1 MSNTPIITRRSAL
14 LAAAA
19 TPAVAASLAGVLAAR
34 PALAAGHSAGKS
46 NAIFS
51 HYKVGDFIVT
61 TLLAGSAPRDE
72 PQSIFGMNVSAEE
85 FASVSADNFIPA
97 DSVRFFFNVPV
108 VNTGSD
114 LILFDTGLGG
124 EGTPAIVGALEA
136 AGYSADEVTKLVI
149 THMHPDH
156 IGGLMNGGAPTF
168 PNAEI
173 YTGQTEY
180 DFWASQE
187 GEQGPP
193 AMVRNMVTPMAE
205 KITFVAPGDS
215 IASGITAV
223 DAFGHTPG
231 HMTYMLES
239 EGQQLMLMADTA
251 NHYVWSLGYPDW
263 EVRFDMDKAA
273 AAATRRRLLGMLA
286 ADKVPF
292 AGYHM
297 PFPGVGYVDT
307 RGDGFAYVP
316 ESYQLAL

>member
-1 MSNTPIITRRSAL
+1 MSKTIITRRSAL
-14 LAAAA
+14 LGAAAA
-19 TPAVAASLAGVLAAR
+19 PIAAGGLASVLSSR

-46 NAIFS
+46 NAPFS
-51 HYKVGDFIVT
+51 HYKVGDFVVT

-85 FASVSADNFIPA
+85 FAEVSAENFISA
-97 DSVRFFFNVPV
+97 ESVRFFFNVPV

-124 EGTPAIVGALEA
+124 DGTPAIVGALEA
-136 AGYSADEVTKLVI
+136 AGYTPEDVTKLVI

-156 IGGLMNGGAPTF
+156 IGGLMNNGSPTF
-168 PNAEI
+168 PNAQM
-173 YTGQTEY
+173 YTGQVEH
-180 DFWASQE
+180 DFWAAQE
-187 GEQGPP
+187 GEQGPA

-205 KITFVAPGDS
+205 KVTFVKDGDS

-223 DAFGHTPG
+223 AAFGHTPG

-239 EGQQLMLMADTA
+239 DGQQLMLLADTA

-263 EVRFDMDKAA
+263 EVRFDADKAA
-273 AAATRRRLLGMLA
+273 AAATRRKLLGMLA

-297 PFPGVGYVDT
+297 PFPAVGYVDT